1 MSEAGVIFDIQRSSL
16 HDGPGIRTT
25 VFLKGCPLECA
36 WCHNPEA
43 VSPSPQLFFFA
54 ERCRLCG
61 ACARVCPNGVHRIAD
76 GVHAIDYA
84 RCELCGACVEACTTR
99 SLKIVG
105 TKKSVDEIM
114 AVVMADL
121 DFYRNSGGGI
131 TLSGG
136 EPLIQF
142 SFALELLRRSRALSV
157 HTCVETSGYVSSARF
172 AEALPYI
179 DLLLFDYKATN
190 DEEHRRH
197 TGVSRRLILDNLGLA
212 YRAGVSITLR
222 CPIIPGVNDNDEH
235 FIGIRFL
242 DTCYPLLRGIELL
255 PYHAMGNSKR
265 PAIGAPVTF
274 PDLGTTPPEVAESW
288 LRRLRELGC
297 AKATLG

>member
-1 MSEAGVIFDIQRSSL
+1 MSEEGVIFDIQRSSF

-43 VSPSPQLFFFA
+43 VAPARQLFFFA

-84 RCELCGACVEACTTR
+84 RCALCGACVEACTQR

-105 TKKSVDEIM
+105 TTKGVDDIM
-114 AVVMADL
+114 AVVMADM
-121 DFYRNSGGGI
+121 DFYRNSGGGV

-136 EPLIQF
+136 EPLLQF
-142 SFALELLRRSRALSV
+142 SFALKLLRRCRAQGV
-157 HTCVETSGYVSSARF
+157 HTCVETSGYVSSGRF
-172 AEALPYI
+172 AKALPYI
-179 DLLLFDYKATN
+179 DLLLFDYKATS
-190 DEEHRRH
+190 EAEHRRF
-197 TGVSRRLILDNLGLA
+197 TGVSNNLILYNLDLA
-212 YRAGVSITLR
+212 SRAGTAITLR
-222 CPIIPGVNDNDEH
+222 CPIIPGVNDNDDH
-235 FIGIRFL
+235 FLGIRFL
-242 DTCYPLLRGIELL
+242 DTRYPLLRGIELL
-255 PYHAMGNSKR
+255 PYHAMGNNKR

-274 PDLGTTPPEVAESW
+274 PDLGTTPPDVAQGW

-297 AKATLG
+297 TKATLG